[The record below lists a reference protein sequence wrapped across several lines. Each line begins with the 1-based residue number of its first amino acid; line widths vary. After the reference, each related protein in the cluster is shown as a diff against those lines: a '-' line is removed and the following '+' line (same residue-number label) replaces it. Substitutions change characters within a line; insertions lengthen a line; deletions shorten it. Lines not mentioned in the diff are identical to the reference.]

1 MEKPFLSI
9 VMLTYGHEKF
19 IQQSIE
25 GVFQQKTNFIVE
37 LIIANDNS
45 PDETYEIVKSV
56 ISNAPS
62 NIQINYKHHST
73 NLGMMRN
80 FIWALK
86 EAKGKYVAIC
96 EGDDYWIDSL
106 KLQKQV
112 DFLEANADFA
122 VHCHNFKTQN
132 GSIVNE
138 ESHFDTLNPATEM
151 TISDLSKNNII
162 PTLTAVFRNQE
173 LSFPDWTLQ
182 SPLGDII
189 LFLQVVKNGKI
200 KYLNE
205 KMAVYRQNVGVW
217 SGKKM
222 DQQKMI
228 YLFENLADAYKDL
241 PQVRQNLISNKKR
254 HVKALL
260 KEMKTSEI
268 LVNHHFKQLSLTEKA
283 KLIVQK
289 II

>member
-45 PDETYEIVKSV
+45 PDETDDIVKSV

-62 NIQINYKHHST
+62 NIQINYKRHST

-132 GSIVNE
+132 GSIVRA

-173 LSFPDWTLQ
+173 LLFPDWTLQ

-228 YLFENLADAYKDL
+228 YLFENLADEYKDL
-241 PQVRQNLISNKKR
+241 PQVRQNLLSNKNR

-260 KEMKTSEI
+260 KEMKISEI
-268 LVNHHFKQLSLTEKA
+268 LVNHYFKKLSFTEKA
-283 KLIVQK
+283 KLIAQK

>member
-1 MEKPFLSI
+1 MQDNICVSI
-9 VMLTYGHEKF
+9 ICNTYNHEKYIAHALESF
-19 IQQSIE
+19 LMQKTDFSFEILVHDDASTDSTPDIIKTYAEKYPDIIKPILQTENQFSKGINVTQ
-25 GVFQQKTNFIVE
+25 VFQY
-37 LIIANDNS
+37 S
-45 PDETYEIVKSV
+45 
-56 ISNAPS
+56 
-62 NIQINYKHHST
+62 
-73 NLGMMRN
+73 R
-80 FIWALK
+80 
-86 EAKGKYVAIC
+86 AKGKYIAFC

-132 GSIVNE
+132 GSIVRA

-173 LSFPDWTLQ
+173 LLFPDWTLQ

-228 YLFENLADAYKDL
+228 YLFENLADEYKDL
-241 PQVRQNLISNKKR
+241 PQVRQNLLSNKNR

-260 KEMKTSEI
+260 KEMKISKI
-268 LVNHHFKQLSLTEKA
+268 LVNHYFKKLSFTEKA
-283 KLIVQK
+283 NCGIPR
-289 II
+289 